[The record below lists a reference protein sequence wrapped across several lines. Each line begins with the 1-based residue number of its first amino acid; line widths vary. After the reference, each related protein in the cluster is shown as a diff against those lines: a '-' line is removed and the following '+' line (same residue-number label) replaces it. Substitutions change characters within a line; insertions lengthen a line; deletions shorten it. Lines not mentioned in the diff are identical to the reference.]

1 MTEQDQHRL
10 LRPLEPLRTRFT
22 RYISGTEYRVWLIAL
37 LAALFAYGLFE
48 LTGEVLEGETRAFDE
63 SILLML
69 RDTSDVGMPVGPAW
83 LTKVM
88 TDITALGGV
97 TVLSLITLLVV
108 IYLVLRRSY
117 RTAAFVTCSILG
129 GWALSSV
136 LKLGI
141 ARPRPEVVQH
151 LVEVNDLSFPSGH
164 AMLSAITYLTLG
176 ALLSRLEER
185 RTLRY
190 FFPLVAV
197 FLTLII
203 GLSRIYL
210 GVHYPTDVLGGW
222 AAGTVF
228 ACASWFVSRWF
239 LGR

>member
-1 MTEQDQHRL
+1 MIHLKHRL
-10 LRPLEPLRTRFT
+10 TRFV
-22 RYISGTEYRVWLIAL
+22 SATERRVWLTAL
-37 LAALFAYGLFE
+37 VTAIIAYGLFE

-63 SILLML
+63 SVLLML
-69 RDTSDVGMPVGPAW
+69 RDTTDLGMPVGPAW

-88 TDITALGGV
+88 TDLTALGGV
-97 TVLSLITLLVV
+97 TVLTLIVTLVV
-108 IYLVLRRSY
+108 VYLTLRRKF
-117 RTAAFVTCSILG
+117 RTALFVAASILG
-129 GWALSSV
+129 GWGLSSV

-151 LVEVNDLSFPSGH
+151 LVEVTDMSFPSGH

-176 ALLSRLEER
+176 AMLSRIEER
-185 RTLRY
+185 PSLRL

-197 FLTLII
+197 VLTLII

-222 AAGTVF
+222 AAGTVW
-228 ACASWFVSRWF
+228 ACGSWFVARWM